1 MARRILNL
9 TGTSGKEYDL
19 DKIESQSR
27 INSDEELVVQVW
39 KWNPNE
45 EKYKDKGRNQPNPP
59 NPKVGQLWLSKLE
72 KDISILDTYLDTLY
86 KEEN

>member
-39 KWNPNE
+39 K
-45 EKYKDKGRNQPNPP
+45 
-59 NPKVGQLWLSKLE
+59 
-72 KDISILDTYLDTLY
+72 
-86 KEEN
+86 